1 MAKLN
6 CPKCPDFDGFA
17 MCTSQPLSKV
27 ASYEW
32 CRKYLEGLEEVNG
45 TITLSTDLFLRL
57 LRKAYS
63 DAKYYLVR
71 PKGSKT
77 VYIMDLKPEYNKGP
91 FYKAC
96 EKNMS
101 YLNTYC
107 ISLFRVPS
115 PCENGYN
122 SLFVIGLVPDE
133 DSIAYIF
140 DEPKENKMDLKK
152 ALASTDTY
160 KVDNEVAIHYGLFD
174 WHIPMLLINEPFKK
188 YIQEHLDEFK
198 VEESEALP
206 VPGPTKESRDIPV
219 ISNRRLLI

>member
-1 MAKLN
+1 MNEDEVAEG
-6 CPKCPDFDGFA
+6 CVPPAEMDFFEN
-17 MCTSQPLSKV
+17 TSKDSIL
-27 ASYEW
+27 
-32 CRKYLEGLEEVNG
+32 
-45 TITLSTDLFLRL
+45 
-57 LRKAYS
+57 

-140 DEPKENKMDLKK
+140 VDLGDDTTMDIASKIRSIDPVKFTTDVNAAAEELVI
-152 ALASTDTY
+152 LARSISID
-160 KVDNEVAIHYGLFD
+160 VAIHNQLFSDKPVNGLDADDIDGFED
-174 WHIPMLLINEPFKK
+174 AIYPVRP
-188 YIQEHLDEFK
+188 
-198 VEESEALP
+198 EA
-206 VPGPTKESRDIPV
+206 
-219 ISNRRLLI
+219 

>member
-32 CRKYLEGLEEVNG
+32 CRKYLEGLEEVCVPPAEMDFFEN
-45 TITLSTDLFLRL
+45 TSKDSIP
-57 LRKAYS
+57 

-206 VPGPTKESRDIPV
+206 VPSPTKESRDIPV

>member
-1 MAKLN
+1 MIFVQRQHLLH
-6 CPKCPDFDGFA
+6 
-17 MCTSQPLSKV
+17 LS
-27 ASYEW
+27 
-32 CRKYLEGLEEVNG
+32 
-45 TITLSTDLFLRL
+45 
-57 LRKAYS
+57 
-63 DAKYYLVR
+63 
-71 PKGSKT
+71 
-77 VYIMDLKPEYNKGP
+77 

-206 VPGPTKESRDIPV
+206 VPGLTKESRDIPV

>member
-1 MAKLN
+1 MNEDEITEGCVPPAEM
-6 CPKCPDFDGFA
+6 DFFEN
-17 MCTSQPLSKV
+17 TSKDSIP
-27 ASYEW
+27 
-32 CRKYLEGLEEVNG
+32 
-45 TITLSTDLFLRL
+45 
-57 LRKAYS
+57 

-101 YLNTYC
+101 YLNAYC

-140 DEPKENKMDLKK
+140 DGPKENKMDLKK

-160 KVDNEVAIHYGLFD
+160 KVDNEVAIHYGLLIGIFQCY
-174 WHIPMLLINEPFKK
+174 LLTSHLKSIFKS
-188 YIQEHLDEFK
+188 ILMN
-198 VEESEALP
+198 
-206 VPGPTKESRDIPV
+206 SRLKSLKHFLYQVQLRNQGIYQ
-219 ISNRRLLI
+219 

>member
-1 MAKLN
+1 MNEVAEG
-6 CPKCPDFDGFA
+6 CVPPAEMDFFEN
-17 MCTSQPLSKV
+17 TSKDSIL
-27 ASYEW
+27 
-32 CRKYLEGLEEVNG
+32 
-45 TITLSTDLFLRL
+45 
-57 LRKAYS
+57 

-107 ISLFRVPS
+107 ISLFRVP
-115 PCENGYN
+115 CENGYN

-152 ALASTDTY
+152 ASTDTY

-188 YIQEHLDEFK
+188 YIQEHLDE
-198 VEESEALP
+198 VEELVILARSISIDVAIHNQLFSDKPVSGLDADDGFEDAIYPVRPEA
-206 VPGPTKESRDIPV
+206 
-219 ISNRRLLI
+219 

>member
-1 MAKLN
+1 M
-6 CPKCPDFDGFA
+6 
-17 MCTSQPLSKV
+17 
-27 ASYEW
+27 
-32 CRKYLEGLEEVNG
+32 
-45 TITLSTDLFLRL
+45 
-57 LRKAYS
+57 
-63 DAKYYLVR
+63 
-71 PKGSKT
+71 
-77 VYIMDLKPEYNKGP
+77 
-91 FYKAC
+91 
-96 EKNMS
+96 
-101 YLNTYC
+101 
-107 ISLFRVPS
+107 
-115 PCENGYN
+115 
-122 SLFVIGLVPDE
+122 PDE

-160 KVDNEVAIHYGLFD
+160 KVDNEVAIHYRLFD

>member
-1 MAKLN
+1 MNEDEVAEG
-6 CPKCPDFDGFA
+6 CVPPAEMDFFEN
-17 MCTSQPLSKV
+17 TSKDSIL
-27 ASYEW
+27 
-32 CRKYLEGLEEVNG
+32 
-45 TITLSTDLFLRL
+45 
-57 LRKAYS
+57 

-101 YLNTYC
+101 YLNAYC

-206 VPGPTKESRDIPV
+206 VPGSTKESRDIPV

>member
-1 MAKLN
+1 MNEDEVAEG
-6 CPKCPDFDGFA
+6 CVPPAEMDFFEN
-17 MCTSQPLSKV
+17 TSKDSIP
-27 ASYEW
+27 
-32 CRKYLEGLEEVNG
+32 
-45 TITLSTDLFLRL
+45 
-57 LRKAYS
+57 

-107 ISLFRVPS
+107 ISLFKVPS

>member
-1 MAKLN
+1 M
-6 CPKCPDFDGFA
+6 
-17 MCTSQPLSKV
+17 
-27 ASYEW
+27 
-32 CRKYLEGLEEVNG
+32 
-45 TITLSTDLFLRL
+45 
-57 LRKAYS
+57 
-63 DAKYYLVR
+63 AKYYLVR